1 MPPKKRNVQ
10 FKLIQN
16 VKKQKQKQQAKEF
29 ILDLSDKENES
40 LQLTNSK
47 PEDINWHDDE
57 FEDSLNKLSSTAFEI
72 ILIVAEK
79 PNAFQ
84 IT

>member
-40 LQLTNSK
+40 LQLTNNK

>member
-1 MPPKKRNVQ
+1 MLPKKRNVQ
-10 FKLIQN
+10 LKLARNI
-16 VKKQKQKQQAKEF
+16 KKQKQKQQAKEF

-57 FEDSLNKLSSTAFEI
+57 FEDSLNKFSLTAFET
-72 ILIVAEK
+72 ILIAAEK